1 MKYRRAPQ
9 LRPPAAIALA
19 AALVAVLAL
28 LAGAVVASR
37 PRRGVELGLLMALS
51 AAAALVVGEGAR
63 AARRG
68 ARAGTLAEAVGRVA
82 SSTSLV
88 GMGRATLE
96 GRILACN
103 EAMARLLGARSAR
116 DLVGDDVRSLYRDT
130 LQREAI
136 LGEVRR
142 RGHASGVE
150 VQARGRDG
158 VERTLL
164 LDVAVDGGALTTLA
178 VDATERERAAADRGR
193 LEHQLHEVHR
203 QEEVGRLA
211 RGVAHDFNNLLTVI
225 VGYAA
230 ALREELGEDDPR
242 REGAT
247 GILQAANR
255 AAGLARS
262 LLAFGRGQIEP
273 RRAVDLR
280 EVVRAARE
288 QVGEGGGSAAGVE
301 VELPEAPLPILADA
315 GLLAQALADLCA
327 SARGAVPAG
336 GRLRIAVDAV
346 ELDPAS
352 ARARRLPGAGRF
364 ARLRLLGPG
373 GSAEA
378 PASGEPPPAEPP
390 RSGDAPGLAIAFG
403 IVRQHGGQVELS
415 SAPAAGTTVTLH
427 FPLAGGAPPAS

>member
-1 MKYRRAPQ
+1 MASFPAPQ
-9 LRPPAAIALA
+9 LRPKAAIALA
-19 AALVAVLAL
+19 AALVAALAL
-28 LAGAVVASR
+28 LAGAVLAIR
-37 PRRGVELGLLMALS
+37 PRRGLELALLMALS
-51 AAAALVVGEGAR
+51 AAAALVVAAGVR

-68 ARAGTLAEAVGRVA
+68 GRAGTLAEAVGRIA
-82 SSTSLV
+82 GKTSLV

-116 DLVGDDVRSLYRDT
+116 DLVGSDVRSLYRDA

-142 RGHASGVE
+142 RGQASGVE

-164 LDVAVDGGALTTLA
+164 LDVAAEGGALTTLA
-178 VDATERERAAADRGR
+178 VDATERERVEADRGR
-193 LEHQLHEVHR
+193 LEHQLHEAHR
-203 QEEVGRLA
+203 KEEVGRLA

-242 REGAT
+242 REGAS

-262 LLAFGRGQIEP
+262 LLAFGRGPTEP

-288 QVGEGGGSAAGVE
+288 QVGDGGGSVAGVE
-301 VELPEAPLPILADA
+301 VELPEAPLPVLADA
-315 GLLAQALADLCA
+315 DLLAQALVDLCG

-346 ELDPAS
+346 ELDLAS
-352 ARARRLPGAGRF
+352 ARARRLAGAGRF

-373 GSAEA
+373 GGAEA

-390 RSGDAPGLAIAFG
+390 RSGDAPGLSIAFG

-415 SAPAAGTTVTLH
+415 SAPAAGITVTLL
-427 FPLAGGAPPAS
+427 FPLAGGAPPAG